1 VIKPV
6 REFAPA
12 KVNLALHVTA
22 RRGDGYH
29 HLDSLVVFAG
39 LGDWLETG
47 PGQGLTLAVKGPQA
61 AGLPVQGNLVLKAA
75 ARSSK
80 RPAGRT
86 PAQTSCWT
94 NTFPPRPGSAGDHPT
109 RRPPLRALNRLWD
122 LGLDT
127 ARLTTIGATIG
138 ADVPVCVPAASARI
152 QGIGD
157 HVTPS
162 ACPARISPGACQS
175 RPRPCHRIGVCRTGP
190 AMQPRPAPAAQPMAW
205 LGAASWNISAGCRN
219 DLAGPA
225 MAAEPTIIEVLT
237 ALAGQRECLLA
248 RMSGS
253 GATCFGLFATAGAA
267 AAATAALSR
276 QKPHWWVAAAP
287 RL

>member
-1 VIKPV
+1 VIKPI

-75 ARSSK
+75 ATLLEATGRPNSGANFMLDKHIPAAAGLGGGSSD
-80 RPAGRT
+80 A
-86 PAQTSCWT
+86 A
-94 NTFPPRPGSAGDHPT
+94 AA
-109 RRPPLRALNRLWD
+109 LRALNRLWD

-152 QGIGD
+152 QGIGE
-157 HVTPS
+157 HVTS
-162 ACPARISPGACQS
+162 LPALPEFHLVLANSGRGLATASVFS
-175 RPRPCHRIGVCRTGP
+175 DL
-190 AMQPRPAPAAQPMAW
+190 AQPSNPGLPQMPSQWRGLAQLVEY
-205 LGAASWNISAGCRN
+205 LGCCRN

-253 GATCFGLFATAGAA
+253 GATCFGLFATASAA

>member
-22 RRGDGYH
+22 RRSDGYH

-75 ARSSK
+75 ATLLEATGRPDPGANFMLDKHIPAAAGLGGGSSD
-80 RPAGRT
+80 A
-86 PAQTSCWT
+86 A
-94 NTFPPRPGSAGDHPT
+94 AA
-109 RRPPLRALNRLWD
+109 LRALNRLWD

-157 HVTPS
+157 HVTLL
-162 ACPARISPGACQS
+162 PALPEFHLVLANSGRGLATASVFA
-175 RPRPCHRIGVCRTGP
+175 
-190 AMQPRPAPAAQPMAW
+190 ALAQPCNPGLPQMPSRWRGLAQLVEY
-205 LGAASWNISAGCRN
+205 LGLCRN